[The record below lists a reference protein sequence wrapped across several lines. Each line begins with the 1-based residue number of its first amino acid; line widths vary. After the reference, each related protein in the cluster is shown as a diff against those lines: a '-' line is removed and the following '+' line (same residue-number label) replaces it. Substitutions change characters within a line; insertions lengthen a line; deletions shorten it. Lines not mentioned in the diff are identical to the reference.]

1 MTAPL
6 RFMRGLVEKHGLLRE
21 LVIRALRLVMRLDR
35 SRRFERAVLRRLLRR
50 EALAPERL
58 ERLAL
63 LAENAGD
70 PAQALAIW
78 RRIAAV
84 EPPGDDAFSTSR
96 IRIEA
101 LSRQDDRSH
110 GPPDAG
116 YHRARLKYLAGLV
129 VAVLKGGAWDRQA
142 TRLTARLPG
151 RHWMIRS
158 GWRPARRLGLAV
170 VLARAARDLPGWP
183 ADLAAWWAGFDR
195 RPGTARD
202 RALHG
207 ATRASR
213 HRARLMLQ
221 AGRTDAA
228 EAILSPA
235 LTRAPHQ
242 PRAGAAD
249 ATSPAGASTEA
260 LRFDLAAT
268 TGLMAEIEAHRR
280 DWRAATRLWQAV
292 VAMTQ
297 PPAAATAGPRALVI
311 QSSIPR
317 GPDDDPDGEDG
328 ERDHADRAATG
339 READAA
345 SALATEDE
353 AEARGPRW
361 HLFARRQ
368 LRRARA
374 RLALQ
379 LAAQGRR
386 REAAELVARLVES
399 AHDQRVFAQQ
409 RETVEALR
417 DHLTAALSR
426 DGVVP
431 PRAGPPRDPP
441 RCIVICVDVLKLSDL
456 HAHARVVLAMARNL
470 AAAGPDMR
478 VHVVVTH
485 ERLSVSTPIISS
497 EFHIGAFGRLRE
509 VAVELAGALLD
520 VQVFLHICARPGIEG
535 VIAACRRIIELGP
548 DVILYGGGTGRFSND
563 SLLVRHTLFQWFPA
577 AYFYLGS
584 NNEVD
589 ERLDMIIA
597 RGPHAILG
605 TPGQARVRIQAYPT
619 FADPEMPEH
628 RIDPAKFEGRRIVSA
643 LAGKRMEDRMR
654 GLRPEVFDTM
664 FRILDEV
671 PGAVWLFIGA
681 PDPDGLVAAIPQLQ
695 RRVRAGQVQVLPIL
709 PLAEFERLV
718 GDAALFLQMPD
729 FIGGAAT
736 ARIARNAGVPVL
748 TFRHSDVSGRQPP
761 ETVFPETD
769 IAGCAD
775 MAVRLL
781 GRQQEWARIVRA
793 QFDLTLSLRETAAQ
807 GFMDCLGET
816 VRLALP
822 RLAAPAPAGDRPGP
836 HPPHSRDSAEPVGRA
851 DP

>member
-6 RFMRGLVEKHGLLRE
+6 RLMRGLVEKHGLLRE

-35 SRRFERAVLRRLLRR
+35 RRSFERAVLRRLLGR

-70 PAQALAIW
+70 PAQALDIW

-101 LSRQDDRSH
+101 LSRRDDRSD
-110 GPPDAG
+110 GPPDEG

-129 VAVLKGGAWDRQA
+129 VAVLSGGAGDRQA
-142 TRLTARLPG
+142 TGLTARLPG
-151 RHWMIRS
+151 RRWMART
-158 GWRPARRLGLAV
+158 GWHPARRLGLAI

-183 ADLAAWWAGFDR
+183 AELVAWWDGFDR
-195 RPGTARD
+195 RPGRARNP
-202 RALHG
+202 ALHG
-207 ATRASR
+207 AARASR

-221 AGRTDAA
+221 AGRTEAA
-228 EAILSPA
+228 EAVLAPA
-235 LTRAPHQ
+235 LTRAPYQ
-242 PRAGAAD
+242 PD
-249 ATSPAGASTEA
+249 AGASPTGIPTEA

-280 DWRAATRLWQAV
+280 NWRAATRLWQAV

-297 PPAAATAGPRALVI
+297 PPVAATAGPRALVTL
-311 QSSIPR
+311 SAAPR
-317 GPDDDPDGEDG
+317 RPDRDPGAEDG
-328 ERDHADRAATG
+328 DEDHADRAATG

-353 AEARGPRW
+353 AESRGPRW

-374 RLALQ
+374 RLALE

-417 DHLTAALSR
+417 DHLTAALSD

-485 ERLSVSTPIISS
+485 ERLSVSTPIISP
-497 EFHIGAFGRLRE
+497 EFHIGASGRLRE
-509 VAVELAGALLD
+509 VAAELAGALLD
-520 VQVFLHICARPGIEG
+520 EQVFLHICARPGIEG
-535 VIAACRRIIELGP
+535 VIAACRQIIELGP

-619 FADPEMPEH
+619 FADPVMPEH

-643 LAGKRMEDRMR
+643 LAGRRMEDRMR

-681 PDPDGLVAAIPQLQ
+681 PDPDGLVATIPQLQ

-781 GRQQEWARIVRA
+781 GQHQEWARIVHA
-793 QFDLTLSLRETAAQ
+793 QFELTLSLRETAAQ

-816 VRLALP
+816 VRVALP
-822 RLAAPAPAGDRPGP
+822 RLATPLQAGSGAGRVAAPVAGAPAGGA
-836 HPPHSRDSAEPVGRA
+836 S
-851 DP
+851 